1 MLFFLAL
8 KYNKYICHTVIT
20 YQSPD
25 ERTFKI
31 VVLRTFSD
39 LFLKYFNFDDFIEFI
54 VFNFT
59 CMLMHLI
66 SLYKMCVTHV
76 FKAKPIP
83 TKYVCKNS

>member
-1 MLFFLAL
+1 MS
-8 KYNKYICHTVIT
+8 H

-39 LFLKYFNFDDFIEFI
+39 LFLKYFNFDDFIEFT
-54 VFNFT
+54 VYNFIF
-59 CMLMHLI
+59 MLRHLF

-83 TKYVCKNS
+83 TKYVCKIATFYFVVFMSCLKLK